1 MKPPL
6 PRLHAITDER
16 IARRAD
22 LGAVARQLGA
32 AGGDQLAFHARG
44 RALSGLEHYE
54 LSVRLSACPPVRL
67 FVNDRLD
74 IALAAGADGV
84 QLRRDS
90 LGPGD
95 ARRLNP
101 AWERT
106 LGFTLE
112 ELQSRPFIDFVH
124 PDDRAA
130 TLAEVQRLAAGGE
143 TVRFENRYLTYRE
156 LVLQFEKASGHKVT
170 TTFTTRFSLSTV
182 IRTDRSPARSRPG
195 SRGRAASPMG
205 RSRCVLPPKPTLL
218 RPLDARCSRSI
229 VRCPDRRALRVEAP

>member
-1 MKPPL
+1 MKPPP

-101 AWERT
+101 AWLIGVSVHDLTQARAACA
-106 LGFTLE
+106 
-112 ELQSRPFIDFVH
+112 QRPDYLLVGPVFATATH
-124 PDDRAA
+124 PDAPPLGVER
-130 TLAEVQRLAAGGE
+130 LAEIVLLGLPVIAVGGVTAERIPELTAAGAHG
-143 TVRFENRYLTYRE
+143 V
-156 LVLQFEKASGHKVT
+156 
-170 TTFTTRFSLSTV
+170 
-182 IRTDRSPARSRPG
+182 
-195 SRGRAASPMG
+195 AA
-205 RSRCVLPPKPTLL
+205 
-218 RPLDARCSRSI
+218 I
-229 VRCPDRRALRVEAP
+229 RALWDSADPAAAARRILEGLRKP

>member
-44 RALSGLEHYE
+44 RTLSGLEHYE

-74 IALAAGADGV
+74 TALAAGADGV

-101 AWERT
+101 AWLIGVSVHDLAQARAACA
-106 LGFTLE
+106 
-112 ELQSRPFIDFVH
+112 QRPDYLLVGPVFATATH
-124 PDDRAA
+124 PDAPPLGVER
-130 TLAEVQRLAAGGE
+130 LAEIVLLGLPVIAVGGVTAERIPELTTAGAHGVAA
-143 TVRFENRYLTYRE
+143 
-156 LVLQFEKASGHKVT
+156 
-170 TTFTTRFSLSTV
+170 
-182 IRTDRSPARSRPG
+182 I
-195 SRGRAASPMG
+195 
-205 RSRCVLPPKPTLL
+205 
-218 RPLDARCSRSI
+218 
-229 VRCPDRRALRVEAP
+229 RALWDSADPAAAARRILEGLRKP

>member
-1 MKPPL
+1 VKPPP

-90 LGPGD
+90 LGPAD

-101 AWERT
+101 AW
-106 LGFTLE
+106 LIGV
-112 ELQSRPFIDFVH
+112 SVH
-124 PDDRAA
+124 DLTQARAA
-130 TLAEVQRLAAGGE
+130 CAQRPDYLLAGPVFATATKPDSGEPLGLERLAGIALAVDIPVVAIGGITIDNVAQVFQAG
-143 TVRFENRYLTYRE
+143 
-156 LVLQFEKASGHKVT
+156 
-170 TTFTTRFSLSTV
+170 
-182 IRTDRSPARSRPG
+182 
-195 SRGRAASPMG
+195 AAGAAVVSAVV
-205 RSRCVLPPKPTLL
+205 SAEDIT
-218 RPLDARCSRSI
+218 AAA
-229 VRCPDRRALRVEAP
+229 RALKRRIAEARGSARVAGSHPRETR

>member
-22 LGAVARQLGA
+22 LGVVARQLGA

-101 AWERT
+101 AWLIGVSVHDLAQARAACA
-106 LGFTLE
+106 
-112 ELQSRPFIDFVH
+112 QRPDYLLVGPVFATATH
-124 PDDRAA
+124 PDAPPLGVER
-130 TLAEVQRLAAGGE
+130 LAEIVLLGLPVIAVGGVTAERIPELTAAGADG
-143 TVRFENRYLTYRE
+143 V
-156 LVLQFEKASGHKVT
+156 
-170 TTFTTRFSLSTV
+170 
-182 IRTDRSPARSRPG
+182 
-195 SRGRAASPMG
+195 AA
-205 RSRCVLPPKPTLL
+205 
-218 RPLDARCSRSI
+218 I
-229 VRCPDRRALRVEAP
+229 RALWDAADPATAARRMLEGFRKP

>member
-1 MKPPL
+1 MGARAGCAGRQPFPVRPPL

-22 LGAVARQLGA
+22 LGVVARQLGA

-101 AWERT
+101 AWLIGVSVHDLAQARAACA
-106 LGFTLE
+106 
-112 ELQSRPFIDFVH
+112 QRPDYLLVGPVFATATH
-124 PDDRAA
+124 PDAPPLGVER
-130 TLAEVQRLAAGGE
+130 LAEIVLLGLPVIAVGGVTAERIPELATAGAHG
-143 TVRFENRYLTYRE
+143 V
-156 LVLQFEKASGHKVT
+156 
-170 TTFTTRFSLSTV
+170 
-182 IRTDRSPARSRPG
+182 
-195 SRGRAASPMG
+195 AA
-205 RSRCVLPPKPTLL
+205 
-218 RPLDARCSRSI
+218 I
-229 VRCPDRRALRVEAP
+229 RALWDSADPAAAARRILERLGKP